1 MKKNASDEA
10 EGDVYGGVLE
20 RVDPL
25 EVGWLV
31 DRDVP
36 ERSTTMQAANRLL

>member
-31 DRDVP
+31 DGDVP
-36 ERSTTMQAANRLL
+36 ERSRTVQAGDKLL